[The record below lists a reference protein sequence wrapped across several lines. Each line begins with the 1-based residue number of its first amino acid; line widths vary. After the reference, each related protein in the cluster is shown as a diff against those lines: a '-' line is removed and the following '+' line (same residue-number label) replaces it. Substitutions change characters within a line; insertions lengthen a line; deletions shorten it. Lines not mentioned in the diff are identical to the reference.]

1 VKYRPTPVHLG
12 LAVAFGAL
20 ALLPLWIGNPYVLSV
35 LTLAALYAIFAS
47 SWDILSGYIGQLN
60 FGHAVFFGVGAY
72 ATGFL
77 GPHLH
82 PLLVLPAGAL
92 VGIGFAFLVGVPCL
106 KLRGPYLSLTTL
118 VFPLILE
125 RLAFTFRDV
134 TGGEYGITVAS
145 PLSRIGLYYASLALL
160 LVTVGTLLAVA
171 ESRIGRTFRAIGDDE
186 QAAMAAGID
195 TTRFK
200 LGAFVLGAGF
210 AGLGGVLYAYHLRHV
225 GPETFSLF
233 TSFSIVIM
241 GIVGG
246 MGTVVGPAIGAYFLT
261 LLGESLREI
270 ETFRILIYS
279 AVLILC
285 VMLFPKGLW
294 GLAVALRGLVSR
306 PAESKAP
313 Q

>member
-1 VKYRPTPVHLG
+1 MMHRLAPVHIG
-12 LAVAFGAL
+12 LAVAFIGL
-20 ALLPLWIGNPYVLSV
+20 VLLPLWISNPYVISV

-82 PLLVLPAGAL
+82 PLFVLLAGGLTA
-92 VGIGFAFLVGVPCL
+92 VGFAFLVGVPCL

-134 TGGEYGITVAS
+134 TGGEYGITVSS

-160 LVTVGTLLAVA
+160 LATL
-171 ESRIGRTFRAIGDDE
+171 FRAIGDDD
-186 QAAMAAGID
+186 QAAMAAGIN

-200 LGAFVLGAGF
+200 LGAFVLGAAF

-246 MGTVVGPAIGAYFLT
+246 MGTIFGPAIGACFLT

-294 GLAVALRGLVSR
+294 GLRNALRGFIRKPVASGG
-306 PAESKAP
+306 P

>member
-1 VKYRPTPVHLG
+1 MKYFPTPVHLG

-20 ALLPLWIGNPYVLSV
+20 ALLPFWIDNPYVLSV

-92 VGIGFAFLVGVPCL
+92 VGTGFAFLVGVPCL

-160 LVTVGTLLAVA
+160 LVTIGTLLAVA
-171 ESRIGRTFRAIGDDE
+171 ESRIGRTFRAIGDDD

-195 TTRFK
+195 TTRYK
-200 LGAFVLGAGF
+200 LGAFVLGAAF

-294 GLAVALRGLVSR
+294 GLAAALRELVSK
-306 PAESKAP
+306 PAESRSP
-313 Q
+313 R

>member
-1 VKYRPTPVHLG
+1 VSRSLVPRLLG
-12 LAVAFGAL
+12 VGIALVAL
-20 ALLPLWIGNPYVLSV
+20 ALLPLWLENRYLLSV

-60 FGHAVFFGVGAY
+60 FGHAVFFGAGAY
-72 ATGFL
+72 AAGFL
-77 GPHLH
+77 GPHL
-82 PLLVLPAGAL
+82 PAIAVFACGAAAAACCALLVGL
-92 VGIGFAFLVGVPCL
+92 PCL
-106 KLRGPYLSLTTL
+106 KLRGPYLSLSTL

-145 PLSRIGLYYASLALL
+145 PLDGRGLYYASLGLL
-160 LVTVGTLLAVA
+160 AATLAVLLAVA
-171 ESRIGRTFRAIGDDE
+171 ESRIGRTFRAIGDDD
-186 QAAMAAGID
+186 QAAMAAGVN

-200 LGAFVLGAGF
+200 LGAFVLGAAL

-225 GPETFSLF
+225 GPEIFGLF

-246 MGTVVGPAIGAYFLT
+246 MGTILGPVLGAYFLT

-270 ETFRILIYS
+270 ETYRLLIYS
-279 AVLILC
+279 GVMILC
-285 VMLFPKGLW
+285 VMLFPRGLW
-294 GLAVALRGLVSR
+294 TLVSALRR
-306 PAESKAP
+306 PP
-313 Q
+313 VNGR

>member
-1 VKYRPTPVHLG
+1 MPRSRYIG
-12 LAVAFGAL
+12 LALAVGGL
-20 ALLPLWIGNPYVLSV
+20 ALLPLWVTNPYYLSV

-47 SWDILSGYIGQLN
+47 TWDILSGYIGQLN

-77 GPHLH
+77 GPYL
-82 PLLVLPAGAL
+82 PPVLVFVAGAVAAVVFAIL
-92 VGIGFAFLVGVPCL
+92 VGLPCL

-145 PLSRIGLYYASLALL
+145 PLSPVGLYFASLALL
-160 LVTVGTLLAVA
+160 MATLAVLLCVA
-171 ESRIGRTFRAIGDDE
+171 DSRIGRTFRAIGDDD
-186 QAAMAAGID
+186 QAAMAAGVN

-200 LGAFVLGAGF
+200 LGAFVLGAVL

-225 GPETFSLF
+225 GPEIFGLF

-246 MGTVVGPAIGAYFLT
+246 MGTILGPALGAYFLI
-261 LLGESLREI
+261 LLGESLREV
-270 ETFRILIYS
+270 ETYRILIYS
-279 AVLILC
+279 GVMIVC
-285 VMLFPKGLW
+285 VMLFPQGLW
-294 GLAVALRGLVSR
+294 GIGASLRRMASGLR
-306 PAESKAP
+306 PVREP
-313 Q
+313 R